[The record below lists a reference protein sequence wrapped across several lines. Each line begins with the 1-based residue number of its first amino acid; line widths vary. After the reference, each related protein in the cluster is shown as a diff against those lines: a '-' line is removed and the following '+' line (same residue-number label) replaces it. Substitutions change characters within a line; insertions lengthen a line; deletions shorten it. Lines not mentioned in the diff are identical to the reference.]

1 MVKQLTIGTFIPSM
15 MAVTNILVEILIVTA
30 SKFTR
35 PINQAKNVIDSIAGI
50 SWIQYINLGTV
61 LITVSIHYDL

>member
-1 MVKQLTIGTFIPSM
+1 M